1 MNATVTGNRA
11 LDIEEPPIFELH
23 ADGRHGVD
31 FTDPPPPGGPNR
43 LAGQA
48 RRGPVGLPDLS
59 ETAGGAPLHAAFA
72 QQFLHRHRN
81 LSAGFVHNEAQPAAQ

>member
-11 LDIEEPPIFELH
+11 LDIEEPPVFELH

-31 FTDPPPPGGPNR
+31 FADPPPPGGPNR

-48 RRGPVGLPDLS
+48 ARRRPVGLPDLS
-59 ETAGGAPLHAAFA
+59 EPLAGAPLHAAFGA
-72 QQFLHRHRN
+72 TISPSTQESIRWVR
-81 LSAGFVHNEAQPAAQ
+81 AR

>member
-31 FTDPPPPGGPNR
+31 FADPPPPGGPEPPGGAGAARAGGAAR
-43 LAGQA
+43 L
-48 RRGPVGLPDLS
+48 VG
-59 ETAGGAPLHAAFA
+59 TAGGAPLHAAFA

-81 LSAGFVHNEAQPAAQ
+81 LSAGFVHDEAQPAAQ